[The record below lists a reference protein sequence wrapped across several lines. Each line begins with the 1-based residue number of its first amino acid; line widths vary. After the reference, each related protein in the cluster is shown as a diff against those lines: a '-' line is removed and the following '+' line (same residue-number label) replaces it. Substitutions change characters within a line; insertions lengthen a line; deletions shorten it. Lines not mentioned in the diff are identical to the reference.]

1 MIEILI
7 DGQPVEASADCSVVL
22 SASLSELTTPETLRP
37 KRHELT
43 LAMTP
48 QNRAVLGFPEQAFS
62 PRRFK
67 QEEHWGTIRCAEAT
81 LVEGNVELVRCENDP
96 AEGGRYLLALVVPT
110 PHWVGQATQKLL
122 GETEIEYEGV
132 LNAAQ
137 IQSSWTADSPVR
149 FLPVKRDQYP
159 AYGETQSVI
168 SQLGYEN
175 YYPFVQ
181 VKALFEAIVQS
192 AGYRIESSFLNE
204 PFFGTLYMSGR
215 YDQTGNN
222 GSIARMDFIAGN
234 TFPDRTATADST
246 GRVYTTA
253 PAGTHSVG
261 TPVDT
266 AILSTEYTSTL
277 SERAPSFQLIDGR
290 PAFVPEEAVI
300 VGFEFQMKVQLAGQ
314 VVSESEEPFR
324 LMWGEET
331 LYEAELEEANPLTD
345 LKNTGGVAGA
355 YRVVVSDETV
365 VNRRIA
371 VYRANGSSTYL
382 YFTNPN
388 SLLNIPNDF
397 TRVTCF
403 QMQGYSYVQIQN
415 WALYSNEEYVEFE
428 TGSSQEL
435 ALKVRSQPLLR
446 PKDEAVFFDT
456 LVFEGLPA
464 GSVLTYCFGTL
475 IKPVF
480 YSMPEPGSLVTF
492 ASLFAHQTTQMEF
505 IEAITHLFG
514 LHFYTDELTKTLY
527 IEPRFTFLEAN
538 SVTDWTAKINPK
550 QPIEW
555 EEFGGDRHERERWGY
570 RSGDAATERASGEGG
585 MPYGAWEAEVLNR
598 YGLSGRAT
606 YPNPLFT
613 ATIDRTQALSSAPAA
628 SMIVVGDRDQREGV
642 SNFPA
647 KIVRYL
653 GMKPLPAGQRWGWP
667 TYANQY
673 PLVMFHSK
681 NEDWFTLCF
690 DDYQEQL
697 GLKNYHQPMY
707 DTINNGRKLS
717 LHLRL
722 SPSDME
728 AILSPNSTHCDFR
741 GNFVFWIRGEK
752 IRGRLL
758 EITGY
763 NPVQGD
769 SARCV
774 FAVEDIS

>member
-22 SASLSELTTPETLRP
+22 SASLSELTEPKSLRT

-62 PRRFK
+62 PRRFN
-67 QEEHWGTIRCAEAT
+67 QEEHRGTIRCGQAT
-81 LVEGNVELVRCENDP
+81 LAEGNVELIRCENDL
-96 AEGGRYLLALVVPT
+96 AGGGRYVLALVVPT
-110 PHWVGQATQKLL
+110 PHWVGQATQKML
-122 GETEIEYEGV
+122 GETEIEYEGYWDEEE
-132 LNAAQ
+132 
-137 IQSSWTADSPVR
+137 IQQSWTADSPVR

-159 AYGETQSVI
+159 AYGEAQSVI
-168 SQLGYEN
+168 SQLGFEN
-175 YYPFVQ
+175 YYPFVR
-181 VKALFEAIVQS
+181 VKALFEAIIQS

-215 YDQTGNN
+215 YDETASN

-234 TFPDRTATADST
+234 TLPDRTATADSA

-253 PAGTHSVG
+253 PADTHSVG

-266 AILSTEYTSTL
+266 AILSTEYTSAL
-277 SERAPSFQLIDGR
+277 SERAPAFQVIDGR
-290 PAFVPEEAVI
+290 PAFIPEEAVI

-314 VVSESEEPFR
+314 VASENTEPFR
-324 LMWGEET
+324 LMWGAET
-331 LYEAELEEANPLTD
+331 LYEAQW
-345 LKNTGGVAGA
+345 G
-355 YRVVVSDETV
+355 
-365 VNRRIA
+365 
-371 VYRANGSSTYL
+371 
-382 YFTNPN
+382 TNPN
-388 SLLNIPNDF
+388 PEI
-397 TRVTCF
+397 
-403 QMQGYSYVQIQN
+403 
-415 WALYSNEEYVEFE
+415 
-428 TGSSQEL
+428 

-446 PKDEAVFFDT
+446 PKDEPVFFDT
-456 LVFEGLPA
+456 LVFEGLPV

-475 IKPVF
+475 IRPVF
-480 YSMPEPGSLVTF
+480 YSMPEPGALIAF
-492 ASLFAHQTTQMEF
+492 ASLFAHETTQMEF
-505 IEAITHLFG
+505 IEAIIHLFG
-514 LHFYTDELTKTLY
+514 LHFYTDEQTKTLY

-538 SVTDWTAKINPK
+538 SVIDWTAKIDPK

-555 EEFGGDRHERERWGY
+555 EEFGGDRHQRERWGY

-585 MPYGAWEAEVLNR
+585 MPYGAWEAEVFNR

-690 DDYQEQL
+690 DDYQKQL

-722 SPSDME
+722 TPSDME
-728 AILSPNSTHCDFR
+728 AILSPNSARRDFR

-763 NPVQGD
+763 NPTEGG
-769 SARCV
+769 STRCV